1 MRTSGAT
8 ARGKHAPGA
17 KAATATEGQSLDLS
31 SYAEHAVRLVNTEQ
45 PARGE
50 DLLRSPED
58 VLALI
63 APVRRIPPRVTDADV
78 TRLRSVRTRLRAVFV
93 DAAAGR
99 EADAVATLN
108 GLLAEFPVHPRLTG
122 HDASAW
128 HLHLAGDAVGAAEG
142 FAAIAGMGLAV
153 QLTAHGIDRLG
164 VCQAPPCRN
173 VFLDLSA
180 NRSRRHCSDRCT
192 SRTNVALYRA
202 RRRAR
207 APEPDRHT

>member
-1 MRTSGAT
+1 M
-8 ARGKHAPGA
+8 
-17 KAATATEGQSLDLS
+17 DLS
-31 SYAEHAVRLVNTEQ
+31 AYAEHAVRLVNTEQ

-50 DLLRSPED
+50 DVLRSPED

-63 APVRRIPPRVTDADV
+63 APVRRIPPRVTDGDV
-78 TRLRSVRTRLRAVFV
+78 TRLRSVRIRLRAVFA

-99 EADAVATLN
+99 EADAIATLN

-122 HDASAW
+122 HDASPW

-153 QLTAHGIDRLG
+153 QLTTHGIDRLG

-180 NRSRRHCSDRCT
+180 NRSRRHCSDRCS
-192 SRTNVALYRA
+192 SRANVALYRA
-202 RRRAR
+202 RRRAHEPR
-207 APEPDRHT
+207 PERHT